1 MYTHLIRH
9 LVVDILAAETGN
21 YPHNTK
27 SHGDHCNDTIK
38 SETRQGE
45 SPDGKTY
52 KIALQYA
59 SFNASVAAV
68 ATAGPKDSLNLA
80 VPPLTADRRS
90 ETRDSERPA
99 LMAA

>member
-1 MYTHLIRH
+1 MYTHLVRH
-9 LVVDILAAETGN
+9 LVVDILAGETGD
-21 YPHNTK
+21 YPYNTK
-27 SHGDHCNDTIK
+27 SHRYHCNDTIK
-38 SETRQGE
+38 SETRQRE
-45 SPDGKTY
+45 LPDGKAY

-68 ATAGPKDSLNLA
+68 ATAAPKDSLSFA